1 MMITGIGMPISHSK
15 MPLPMVAFLHPN
27 PFEEINDAGRM
38 FQLLLMQRKPP
49 RRHEAIAA
57 A

>member
-15 MPLPMVAFLHPN
+15 MPLPMIAFLYPN
-27 PFEEINDAGRM
+27 PFEEINDAGQM